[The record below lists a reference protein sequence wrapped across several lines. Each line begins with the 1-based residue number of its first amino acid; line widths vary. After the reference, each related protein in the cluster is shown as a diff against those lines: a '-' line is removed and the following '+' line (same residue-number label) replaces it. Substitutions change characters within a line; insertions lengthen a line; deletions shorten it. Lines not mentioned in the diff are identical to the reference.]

1 MLLRHPLVT
10 AWLALALLG
19 LGTTILTLWQ
29 TPAVPRAAVT
39 GLVLVLSGLKA
50 RVILT
55 RYLGLAAS
63 PFWTRTFDLV
73 IALFLL
79 AAFATYSLG
88 GAT

>member
-1 MLLRHPLVT
+1 MPLRHPLFT
-10 AWLALALLG
+10 AWLALAILG
-19 LGTTILTLWQ
+19 IGTTLVTLWQ
-29 TPAVPRAAVT
+29 TPLLSRAAVT
-39 GLVLVLSGLKA
+39 GLVLVLAGLKA
-50 RVILT
+50 RVILA

-79 AAFATYSLG
+79 AAFAIYSLG